1 MRSNNSEQTALLHAI
16 GIRKAF
22 SGTVALANAGFT
34 LMPGEVHGLI
44 GSNGAGKSTLAKVF
58 TGQLRPD
65 QGDLQLKGKT
75 VKLKNPKDA
84 LGKGVAIVTQKL
96 SLAPD
101 MSVAENIFLPEF
113 SRGIFVSTRSLRE
126 RTARLLERLGYA
138 QDITPDL
145 TVRDLS
151 TAKRQIVEI
160 AKALALDSSIIILDE
175 PTASL
180 TPHEI
185 DKLFVVIDSLVGDGK
200 GIIFVSHRLEEVF
213 SITHHITVLREGT
226 NVCDRVP
233 TKTLSQ
239 SDLIR
244 LMTGQESGVAALES
258 SRQWDERHHHLVLKV
273 ANLRAL
279 PLVKDV
285 SFQLHEGEIVAL
297 AGLVGAGRTEVVRA
311 IFGLDKLTSGVI
323 HWQQKPFHPSSPKAS
338 IRSGMAFVPEN
349 RQEQGITPELSSF
362 ENAMLAHLGTSRG
375 IGTGYQSRRKDL
387 YSLLKTLDLKSRV
400 LDQDITELSGGTQQK
415 VVLIRW
421 LLMNPSLLIIDEPT
435 QGVDISTRTQ
445 IYTLIRRLAEKGV
458 SVLLVSSDFEEV
470 LGLSDRV
477 LVMSEGTIVADLKS
491 TLLDEEKLTM
501 FATPRTSS
509 EGTHQVLED
518 LVNEFGGTAYW
529 IYIDGERVFCFDR
542 VGVANN
548 AEPGFS
554 RGEIKRLPE
563 AAIPKALKHTDLQT
577 GWREDGNL
585 VSTLISVKSKHNHD
599 LGMIGLTLPRN
610 QASSATL
617 KAVGDRV
624 GRFYTQPERS
634 DL

>member
-1 MRSNNSEQTALLHAI
+1 MRSNSSEQTALLHATD
-16 GIRKAF
+16 IRKTF
-22 SGTVALANAGFT
+22 SGTVALTNASFT

-58 TGQLRPD
+58 TGLLRHD
-65 QGDLQLKGKT
+65 HGDLQLKGKP
-75 VKLKNPKDA
+75 VKLKSPKDA
-84 LGKGVAIVTQKL
+84 LQNGIAIVTQKL

-113 SRGIFVSTRSLRE
+113 SQGIFVSERDLRK
-126 RTARLLERLGYA
+126 RAAQLLERLGYN
-138 QDITPDL
+138 QDITPDI

-160 AKALALDSSIIILDE
+160 AKALALNSSIIILDE

-185 DKLFVVIDSLVGDGK
+185 DKLFVVIDSLVSDGK

-213 SITHHITVLREGT
+213 SITHYITVLREGT
-226 NVCDRVP
+226 NVCNREP
-233 TKTLSQ
+233 TNTLSQ

-244 LMTGQESGVAALES
+244 LMTGQERSVATLES
-258 SRQWDERHHHLVLKV
+258 SRRQDEKHHHLVLEV
-273 ANLRAL
+273 VNLRAP

-285 SFQLHEGEIVAL
+285 SFQIREGEIVAL

-323 HWQQKPFHPSSPKAS
+323 RWREKPFYPSSPKAS

-349 RQEQGITPELSSF
+349 RQDEGIAPELSSF
-362 ENAMLAHLGTSRG
+362 ENAMLAHLGTRRG
-375 IGTGYQSRRKDL
+375 VGTGYHSKRKDL
-387 YSLLKTLDLKSRV
+387 YSLLKTLDLKPGV
-400 LDQDITELSGGTQQK
+400 LDQDITELSGGMQQK
-415 VVLIRW
+415 IVLIRW
-421 LLMNPSLLIIDEPT
+421 LLMAPSLLIIDEPT
-435 QGVDISTRTQ
+435 QGVDISTRIQ
-445 IYTLIRRLAEKGV
+445 IYTLIRELAERGV

-477 LVMSEGTIVADLKS
+477 LIMSEGTIVADAKS

-518 LVNEFGGTAYW
+518 LVDEFGGAAYW

-542 VGVANN
+542 VGVASD

-554 RGEIKRLPE
+554 RGEIKRLSE
-563 AAIPKALKHTDLQT
+563 AAIPKALEPTNIQT
-577 GWREDGNL
+577 GWREDDDL
-585 VSTLISVKSKHNHD
+585 ASTLISVKSKHDHD
-599 LGMIGLTLPRN
+599 LGIIGFTLPRG
-610 QASSATL
+610 QASSSTL

-624 GRFYTQPERS
+624 GRFYNQSQRS
-634 DL
+634 DT